1 MTSIFRERA
10 ARKQYPNWA
19 KTKYIISSYPPKNVI
34 YKRYC
39 FVNTKVV
46 STVSDVYNPSRLH
59 TLNSFKF
66 WLLIIFGHKMTNNS
80 LHLLWTYIFTF
91 IYDNPPNSP
100 MMWILLSPFHR
111 CEKWQHCP
119 LQWYNFKIQSLK
131 VENKTCLQ

>member
-39 FVNTKVV
+39 FVNTKVI

-66 WLLIIFGHKMTNNS
+66 WLLFFLAIRWLITAYTYCWHIYS
-80 LHLLWTYIFTF
+80 HLFMITLPTVLWCGYCYPHFTDVKSGS
-91 IYDNPPNSP
+91 IAHYSGT
-100 MMWILLSPFHR
+100 ILKYR
-111 CEKWQHCP
+111 
-119 LQWYNFKIQSLK
+119 
-131 VENKTCLQ
+131 V